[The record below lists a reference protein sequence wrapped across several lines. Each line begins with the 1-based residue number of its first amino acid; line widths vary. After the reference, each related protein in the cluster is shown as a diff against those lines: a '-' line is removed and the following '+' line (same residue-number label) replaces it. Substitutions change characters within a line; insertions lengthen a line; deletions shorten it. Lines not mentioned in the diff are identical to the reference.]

1 MQYISNDECFVE
13 TTASSSNSLLPGRPL
28 EYSHINIDVSIKEC
42 GDGSVSSM
50 SAEFTGVTMVM
61 KEI

>member
-1 MQYISNDECFVE
+1 MQYISNNECFVE

-28 EYSHINIDVSIKEC
+28 EYTHIDVSVKEC
-42 GDGSVSSM
+42 DDGSVSSM